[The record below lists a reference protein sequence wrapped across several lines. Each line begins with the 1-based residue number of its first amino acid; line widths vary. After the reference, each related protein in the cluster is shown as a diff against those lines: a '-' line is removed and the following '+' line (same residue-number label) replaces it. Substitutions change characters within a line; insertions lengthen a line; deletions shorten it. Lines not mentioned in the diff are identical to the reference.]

1 MDCITAACQKNLIDR
16 TNGLRGFFS
25 QCDCTES
32 QYTLRQIRHG
42 SIPDRFQRARLNST
56 SDINKRVPMPNYV
69 QTMIDSPMASKLL
82 GAVGLPEPITLERF
96 DLSANS
102 FIQGNILLGQAPGG
116 SLVQAIGSC
125 LKSAEAELFYPA
137 GDAGRL
143 GIEAG
148 LQQAKA
154 EARPYQLE
162 IAKELRFKALV
173 LDASGISNSREL
185 RALYD
190 FFHPVIR
197 KLAPCARLLV
207 IGRPVQ
213 PGDNPQLA
221 TARRALEGFSRCVGK
236 EIGKKG
242 ATIQLLYVEEGA
254 EDQLDAPLQF
264 LLSPKSAYVS
274 AQVLRV
280 SSAKKP
286 PVVDWKKPLAGKLA
300 LVTGASRGIGEKIA
314 ETLARDGATVVGL
327 DIPALEPELH
337 TLMQRIGGK
346 VLAVDITAD
355 DAPQTIAKWLQ
366 SEVGGVDIV
375 VHNAGITR
383 DKTLGGMPAHFWDAV
398 IDINLGAEERINA
411 ALLQEK
417 VLDRGGRIICVSS
430 VSGIAGNFGQSNY
443 GTSKAGVIGMVQSM
457 APLLAKED
465 ITINAVAP
473 GFIATQMTEAM
484 PLLVRE
490 VAKRINALGQAGKP
504 QDVAEVV
511 AFYANPLANG
521 VNGNVVRVC
530 GQSMLGA

>member
-1 MDCITAACQKNLIDR
+1 MR
-16 TNGLRGFFS
+16 
-25 QCDCTES
+25 
-32 QYTLRQIRHG
+32 
-42 SIPDRFQRARLNST
+42 
-56 SDINKRVPMPNYV
+56 NYM
-69 QTMIDSPMASKLL
+69 QAIIDSPITRKLL
-82 GAVGLPEPITLERF
+82 GVVGLPEPMALQRY
-96 DLSANS
+96 DPDANS
-102 FIQGNILLGQAPGG
+102 FIQGDILLGQAPGG
-116 SLVQAIGSC
+116 CLVQAIGSC
-125 LKSAEAELFYPA
+125 LESAEGELFYPA
-137 GDAGRL
+137 GDASRL
-143 GIEAG
+143 AIEAG
-148 LQQAKA
+148 LQQANVV
-154 EARPYQLE
+154 ARPYQLE
-162 IAKELRFKALV
+162 IASELRFKALV
-173 LDASGISNSREL
+173 LDASGIANSREL

-190 FFHPVIR
+190 FFHPVMR
-197 KLAPCARLLV
+197 KLEPCARLLV

-213 PGDNPQLA
+213 PGDEPQLA
-221 TARRALEGFSRCVGK
+221 TARRALEGFTRCVGK

-242 ATIQLLYVEEGA
+242 ATIQLLYVDEGA
-254 EDQLDAPLQF
+254 EDQLEAPLQF
-264 LLSPKSAYVS
+264 LLSPRSAYVS
-274 AQVLRV
+274 AQILRL

-286 PVVDWKKPLAGKLA
+286 STVDWKKPLAGKLA

-327 DIPALEPELH
+327 DIPALEAELKS
-337 TLMQRIGGK
+337 LMQRIGGSA
-346 VLAVDITAD
+346 LAVDITAD

-366 SEVGGVDIV
+366 SEAGGVDIV

-411 ALLQEK
+411 VLLQEK
-417 VLDRGGRIICVSS
+417 VLNRGGRIICVSS

-457 APLLAKED
+457 APLLAKKD

-473 GFIATQMTEAM
+473 GFIATKMTEAM

-490 VAKRINALGQAGKP
+490 VARRINALGQAGKP

-511 AFYANPLANG
+511 AFYANPMANG